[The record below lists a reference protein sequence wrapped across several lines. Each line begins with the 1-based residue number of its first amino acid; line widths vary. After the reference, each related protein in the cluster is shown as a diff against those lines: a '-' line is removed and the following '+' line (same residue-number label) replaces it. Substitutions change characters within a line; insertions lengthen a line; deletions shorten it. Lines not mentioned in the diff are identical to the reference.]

1 MISNKQIFL
10 PVIGLSC
17 NSNCIMCSVD
27 SKKKDSAEGTTEQ
40 VIKDLIKGRQEGYE
54 RMEFTGG
61 EPTVRKDIIILIQK
75 AKELGYTNIGISTNG
90 ILLSDKKFCDRLVK
104 AGLTNITFSLHAHNK
119 TLHEVISCTPGA
131 FNKTVSGIKNTV
143 TYKDLLVSV
152 VTVIFRPNYKYI
164 FQIGKFIHSLGVSCW
179 DITDLL
185 PEGRAKKNYETLYV
199 KRTELSDVLHTLK
212 PLLDDFQSI
221 VFFAFSPCVIP
232 SDVLYDKRV
241 TLITAQQKLDVEKP
255 LRYNQKKSLMNPID
269 DNSNNIHQRKIKICQ
284 NCIFSKQC
292 AGIWSDYLDLFGGK
306 EIEKLATK
314 YSYLNSGNLTGH
326 NQKTIKKELNR
337 RFNNRI

>member
-27 SKKKDSAEGTTEQ
+27 SKKKDPAEGTTGQ

-61 EPTVRKDIIILIQK
+61 EPTVRKDIIVLIQK
-75 AKELGYTNIGISTNG
+75 AKELGYTKIGISTNG

-104 AGLTNITFSLHAHNK
+104 AGLTTITLSLHAHNK
-119 TLHEVISCTPGA
+119 TLHEVISRTPGA
-131 FNKTVSGIKNTV
+131 FDKTVGGIKNVV

-152 VTVIFRPNYKYI
+152 DTVIFRPNYKYI

-185 PEGRAKKNYETLYV
+185 PEGRAKKNYEALCV
-199 KRTELSDVLHTLK
+199 KRAKLSDVLHTLK
-212 PLLDDFQSI
+212 PLLNDFQSI

-232 SDVLYDKRV
+232 SDILYDKRV
-241 TLITAQQKLDVEKP
+241 ALITAQQKLDVEKP

-269 DNSNNIHQRKIKICQ
+269 DDPNNIHQRKIKICQ

-292 AGIWSDYLDLFGGK
+292 AGIWTEYLKLHK
-306 EIEKLATK
+306 EADKETENLLR
-314 YSYLNSGNLTGH
+314 SYNYLIHS
-326 NQKTIKKELNR
+326 R
-337 RFNNRI
+337 